1 MKKLKLEA
9 LNKCKIWQKKNNYQ
23 SFLLDKFVK
32 YYILYNMKTID
43 LILGSDHRGIELRH
57 DILDWIS
64 PDDIEGNTQFD
75 IAVIQNL
82 KPHEA
87 GKSVDYPDVVK
98 EMGHYFDKD
107 NYGILVCG
115 SGYGVSIA
123 ANRFKNIRAVVC
135 RTPKEAEMARRH
147 NNANVLCL
155 GADFTTKS
163 QAKKIVK
170 TFFTTDFEGGRH
182 QRRVKKLG
190 KL

>member
-1 MKKLKLEA
+1 M
-9 LNKCKIWQKKNNYQ
+9 
-23 SFLLDKFVK
+23 
-32 YYILYNMKTID
+32 LYTNIMKTVD
-43 LILGSDHRGIELRH
+43 LIMGSDHRGLEMKHSL
-57 DILDWIS
+57 LDFIS
-64 PDDIEGNTQFD
+64 PDDINGETKFD

-98 EMGHYFDKD
+98 EFGKSFDI
-107 NYGILVCG
+107 YSHGILVCG

-123 ANRFKNIRAVVC
+123 ANRFKDIRAVVC

-155 GADFTTKS
+155 GADFTTMS

-170 TFFTTDFEGGRH
+170 AFFTTDFEGGRH

>member
-1 MKKLKLEA
+1 M
-9 LNKCKIWQKKNNYQ
+9 
-23 SFLLDKFVK
+23 
-32 YYILYNMKTID
+32 LYTNSMKTID
-43 LILGSDHRGIELRH
+43 LIMGSDHRGLELK
-57 DILDWIS
+57 DKLLDFIS
-64 PDDIEGNTQFD
+64 PDDVNGETKFD
-75 IAVIQNL
+75 VAVIQNL
-82 KPHEA
+82 RPHEA

-98 EMGHYFDKD
+98 EFGKSFDI
-107 NYGILVCG
+107 YTHGILICG

-123 ANRFKNIRAVVC
+123 ANRFKDIRAVVC

-155 GADFTTKS
+155 GADFTTTS

>member
-1 MKKLKLEA
+1 
-9 LNKCKIWQKKNNYQ
+9 
-23 SFLLDKFVK
+23 
-32 YYILYNMKTID
+32 MKTID
-43 LILGSDHRGIELRH
+43 LIMGSDHRGLELKH
-57 DILDWIS
+57 QLLDYIS
-64 PDDIEGNTQFD
+64 PDDINGGTMFD
-75 IAVIQNL
+75 VAVIQNL

-98 EMGHYFDKD
+98 EFGKSFDI
-107 NYGILVCG
+107 YTHGILVCG

-123 ANRFKNIRAVVC
+123 ANRFKDIRAVVC

-170 TFFTTDFEGGRH
+170 VFFTTDFEGGRH

>member
-1 MKKLKLEA
+1 M
-9 LNKCKIWQKKNNYQ
+9 
-23 SFLLDKFVK
+23 
-32 YYILYNMKTID
+32 
-43 LILGSDHRGIELRH
+43 GSDHRGLELKH
-57 DILDWIS
+57 QLLDYIS
-64 PDDIEGNTQFD
+64 PDDINDETMFD
-75 IAVIQNL
+75 NVAVIYNL
-82 KPHEA
+82 KPHEP
-87 GKSVDYPDVVK
+87 GQSVDYPDVVNEFSK
-98 EMGHYFDKD
+98 NFDI
-107 NYGILVCG
+107 YTHGILVCG

>member
-1 MKKLKLEA
+1 M
-9 LNKCKIWQKKNNYQ
+9 
-23 SFLLDKFVK
+23 
-32 YYILYNMKTID
+32 LYTNSMKTID
-43 LILGSDHRGIELRH
+43 LIMGSDHRGLELK
-57 DILDWIS
+57 DKLLDFIS
-64 PDDIEGNTQFD
+64 PDDINGETKFD
-75 IAVIQNL
+75 VAVIQNL
-82 KPHEA
+82 RPHEA

-98 EMGHYFDKD
+98 EFGKSFDI
-107 NYGILVCG
+107 YTHGILICG

-123 ANRFKNIRAVVC
+123 ANRFKDIRAVVC

-155 GADFTTKS
+155 GADFTTTS

-182 QRRVKKLG
+182 QRRIKKLG

>member
-1 MKKLKLEA
+1 M
-9 LNKCKIWQKKNNYQ
+9 
-23 SFLLDKFVK
+23 
-32 YYILYNMKTID
+32 LYTNSMKTID
-43 LILGSDHRGIELRH
+43 LIMGSDHRGLELK
-57 DILDWIS
+57 DKLLDFIS
-64 PDDIEGNTQFD
+64 PDDINGETKFD
-75 IAVIQNL
+75 VAVIQNL
-82 KPHEA
+82 RPHEA

-98 EMGHYFDKD
+98 EFGKSFDI
-107 NYGILVCG
+107 YTHGILICG

-123 ANRFKNIRAVVC
+123 ANRFKDIRAVVC

-155 GADFTTKS
+155 GADFTTIS